1 MQYNWRQPLARDS
14 VGACTNCNARLHF
27 MILVCAPNPAI
38 DKTLLLAGWAPG
50 GVWRATQVLLQAGG
64 KGYNFARAL
73 GVLGQPALV
82 VGPLGGRDGHRLCG
96 LAAAHGIA
104 HAPYWVAG
112 ETRTCT
118 IIVDTAAGTDTVL
131 NEPGAA
137 QQPGEWE
144 RLLAALQ
151 QQLPHARFLAVCGS
165 CRPADPVDGLQQ
177 VVQLAQ
183 RHNVP
188 VLLDTHGAQLA
199 AAVAAGP
206 ALLKINQNEAAALL
220 GRALRGIE
228 DVRQALPDLRARGA
242 QQLVVTL
249 GAAGALAIDGAGKTY
264 FCSAPQ
270 VAALCAVGSGDSFFA
285 GLAAALCAGAPLPAA
300 LRHGVA
306 AGAANTLQLGAGSFS
321 AERAQQ
327 LLAALPEPA

>member
-1 MQYNWRQPLARDS
+1 
-14 VGACTNCNARLHF
+14 

-38 DKTLLLAGWAPG
+38 DKTLLLAHWAPG

-82 VGPLGGRDGHRLCG
+82 VGPLGGRDGHRLCA
-96 LAAAHGIA
+96 LAATDGIA
-104 HAPYWVAG
+104 HLPFWVAG

-118 IIVDTAAGTDTVL
+118 IVVDSAAGNDTVL

-144 RLLAALQ
+144 RLLAALE

-165 CRPADPVDGLQQ
+165 CRPADPVDGLQR

-183 RHNVP
+183 RHKVP
-188 VLLDTHGAQLA
+188 VLLDAHGVQLA

-206 ALLKINQNEAAALL
+206 AVLKINQNEAAALL
-220 GRALRGIE
+220 GRPLHGPE
-228 DVRQALPDLRARGA
+228 DVRLALPGLRTHGA
-242 QQLVVTL
+242 QQVVITL
-249 GAAGALAIDGAGKTY
+249 GAAGAMAIDATGKVS
-264 FCSAPQ
+264 FCGAPQ
-270 VAALCAVGSGDSFFA
+270 VDAICAVGSGDSFFA
-285 GLAAALCAGAPLPAA
+285 GLAAALCAGAALQVA

-306 AGAANTLQLGAGSFS
+306 AGAANTLRLGAGSFS
-321 AERAQQ
+321 AGRMQQ
-327 LLAALPEPA
+327 LLAALPQAA

>member
-1 MQYNWRQPLARDS
+1 
-14 VGACTNCNARLHF
+14 

-38 DKTLLLAGWAPG
+38 DKTLVLAHWAPG

-73 GVLGQPALV
+73 GVLGQRALV
-82 VGPLGGRDGHRLCG
+82 VGPLGGRDGHRLCA
-96 LAAAHGIA
+96 LAAADGIA
-104 HAPYWVAG
+104 HAPFWVPG

-118 IIVDTAAGTDTVL
+118 IVVDSAAATDTVL

-144 RLLAALQ
+144 RLLAALE
-151 QQLPHARFLAVCGS
+151 QQLPHARYLAVCGS
-165 CRPADPVDGLQQ
+165 CRPADPVDGLQR

-188 VLLDTHGAQLA
+188 VLLDTHGVQLA

-206 ALLKINQNEAAALL
+206 AVLKINQNEAAALL
-220 GRALRGIE
+220 GRPLHGTE
-228 DVRQALPDLRARGA
+228 DVRQALPALRKHGA
-242 QQLVVTL
+242 QQVVVTL
-249 GAAGALAIDGAGKTY
+249 GAAGAMAMDRAGKIH
-264 FCSAPQ
+264 FCAAPQ
-270 VAALCAVGSGDSFFA
+270 LVALCAVGSGDSFFA
-285 GLAAALCAGAPLPAA
+285 GLAAALCAGAELALA

-321 AERAQQ
+321 AVRAQQ
-327 LLAALPEPA
+327 LLAEMSAGA